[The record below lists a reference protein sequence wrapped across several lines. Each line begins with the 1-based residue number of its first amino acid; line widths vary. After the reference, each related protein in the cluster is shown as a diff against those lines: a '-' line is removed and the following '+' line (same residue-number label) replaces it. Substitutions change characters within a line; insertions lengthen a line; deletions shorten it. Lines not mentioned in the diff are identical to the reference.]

1 MTCYKDKAGKVV
13 LKDIRFSYRW
23 GFKQK
28 LKIGTW
34 LLAACLEKEYQNSSL
49 RPKVDGS
56 HLPIHCHL
64 SEGERD
70 NQETR
75 NLFSLIL
82 GKYSTTLS

>member
-1 MTCYKDKAGKVV
+1 MNRVVGLLSYKDKAGKVV
-13 LKDIRFSYRW
+13 HKDIRFSYRW

-34 LLAACLEKEYQNSSL
+34 LLAACFEKGYQNCSL

-64 SEGERD
+64 REGQRD
-70 NQETR
+70 IIEK
-75 NLFSLIL
+75 L
-82 GKYSTTLS
+82 GVYFH